1 MLGMSEYQLDL
12 MFEYIG
18 LQSSSDYPSRLPR
31 MAEIRKLLLDDARAN
46 EERLDKISE
55 SLSRMQIDNEIR
67 YGRC

>member
-1 MLGMSEYQLDL
+1 MLGMSEYQLTL
-12 MFEYIG
+12 MFEYIDVA
-18 LQSSSDYPSRLPR
+18 SSRSYMGKSSRL
-31 MAEIRKLLLDDARAN
+31 AEIKNQLLYEARAN